1 MITSSTNTSSALF
14 KQISK
19 NLASLYGQRE
29 AESLAV
35 IIIEYFFEM
44 GRTQILMDVPFT
56 EMDGEILQ
64 SLNECIKRLNEEEPI
79 QHILGETEFYGLPF
93 YVSSDV
99 LIPRPETEELVNWV
113 IEECKTK
120 ELSILDIGTGS
131 GCIPIVLKK
140 EQPQFNIC
148 ALDISSDALAV
159 ADDNAHLNRV
169 DIKLIEHDIL
179 SVHIPEVKVD
189 VIVSNPPYIT
199 LNEKKDMKKNV
210 LEFDPSLALFVQD
223 DDPLI
228 FYRTIGQVGLKLL
241 PDSGKLFF
249 EINEKFGYETVELL
263 KSLGYKKVT
272 LRKDLNDKDRM
283 ILALK

>member
-120 ELSILDIGTGS
+120 ELTILDIGTGS